1 MKEKI
6 IELGMHPYAD
16 TFITKE
22 QLHMSEPIY
31 PLECILDKQNF
42 MISLGVTTSPEERY
56 NLYDYSYT
64 SSNSLYSKNYWQSYC
79 EDITKAK
86 IIKSDSKILEIGS
99 NDGYL
104 LSIFQKNGF
113 KNVCGF
119 DSSKKMVEVAEKNKI
134 ETIHGLFNSK
144 NSNKTNL
151 KYDLIIANNVFN
163 HSNDP
168 VDFLKGV
175 VNVLNEEGVFVF
187 EVPYWLNTVKDFK
200 FDQIYHEHV
209 SYFTV
214 KSSEYILKSIGL
226 NIFKVEKT
234 DYHGGSIRVYSSLNK
249 RKQEDNILSFINH
262 EEKNGLFDIKTYYN
276 YSNKIQEKKFKTL
289 EKLYKL
295 KLSKKK
301 IVAVGAAAKGN
312 TLLNYYGL
320 NNDIIDYVTDNSEF
334 KIGKFTPLSR
344 IPILSDEEVFS
355 KYDEVYALILSW
367 NISSI
372 LKKKLSKINSKIKF
386 INL

>member
-64 SSNSLYSKNYWQSYC
+64 SSNSLYSKNYWQSYY

-104 LSIFQKNGF
+104 LSIFKKNGF

>member
-64 SSNSLYSKNYWQSYC
+64 SSNSLYSKNYWQSYY

-104 LSIFQKNGF
+104 LSIFKKNGF

-144 NSNKTNL
+144 NSNKTNS

-168 VDFLKGV
+168 VDFLLGV

-234 DYHGGSIRVYSSLNK
+234 DYHGGSIRVYSSLNQ
-249 RKQEDNILSFINH
+249 RKQEDNIISFINH

>member
-31 PLECILDKQNF
+31 PLECILDEQNF

-64 SSNSLYSKNYWQSYC
+64 SSNSLYSKNYWQSYY

-104 LSIFQKNGF
+104 LSIFKKNGF